1 MATDLGF
8 PGYLNGKESTGQCR
22 SHRRCRFN
30 PWVGKI
36 SWRRKWHP
44 TQVFLPGQSPPARG
58 GWQAAVHGVAE
69 SDMTEH
75 THDDN

>member
-30 PWVGKI
+30 PWVGKMP
-36 SWRRKWHP
+36 WRKKWQHTP
-44 TQVFLPGQSPPARG
+44 GFLPRQSHGQKSLASFSPWGCRVGHDRARM
-58 GWQAAVHGVAE
+58 
-69 SDMTEH
+69 D
-75 THDDN
+75 